1 MVSTVDEA
9 VERMKVIEALYAS
22 AELKREIVIP

>member
-1 MVSTVDEA
+1 MISTIDEA
-9 VERMKVIEALYAS
+9 CARMKIVEALYAS

>member
-1 MVSTVDEA
+1 MISTIDEA
-9 VERMKVIEALYAS
+9 VERMKIIEAMYAS